1 MGTRRTIDCTPM
13 PIVCWRLSSED
24 ATTANVAGNDNALHE
39 KQERAHDQREPVLP
53 EQHEHVAR
61 ERQRIEQEQ

>member
-24 ATTANVAGNDNALHE
+24 ATTLNVAGNDKALH
-39 KQERAHDQREPVLP
+39 
-53 EQHEHVAR
+53 AR
-61 ERQRIEQEQ
+61 NRNAPTTNASQCCQNSTST